1 MALNNA
7 PNIVFKGM
15 IKNFSFP
22 RAKSP
27 TDFFAQNPL
36 QFNRR
41 AKRGEP
47 KPLANSLLVG
57 PLGIESRTLGLRVRP
72 SADGSAD

>member
-57 PLGIESRTLGLRVRP
+57 PLGIEPTTVCLRGNC
-72 SADGSAD
+72 STD